1 MDRVRHGTLHHVEIW
16 VPHLDRA
23 IISWGWLLDALGYE
37 PFQDWPGGRS
47 WRCGPTYI
55 VLEQSPART
64 ATRHDRCRPG
74 LNHLAFHV
82 ESRAM
87 TDELSVDAGQHGWRM
102 LFADQYPFAGGTG
115 HYAAYLE
122 NIDGFEVE
130 LVAPSMAEEAEQDE
144 PAPAPAAVPVPAVAV
159 PPQAPPVRP
168 SVFRRSVAPDEQDA
182 DEVGSATVET
192 AIVGPPTIETATVG
206 PAAVETSTAEPV
218 AVMTVNSGPGVFER
232 SVFERTVPAPSG
244 PAPTSPVHTSPGPA
258 SPEGPAPA
266 GAPPVPGAPAADS
279 A

>member
-1 MDRVRHGTLHHVEIW
+1 MV
-16 VPHLDRA
+16 
-23 IISWGWLLDALGYE
+23 SWGWLLSALGYE
-37 PFQDWPGGRS
+37 PFQDWPGGQS

-82 ESRAM
+82 DSRAM

-102 LFADQYPFAGGTG
+102 MFADQYPYAGGTG

-130 LVAPSMAEEAEQDE
+130 LVAPRPAEVAEEDT
-144 PAPAPAAVPVPAVAV
+144 PAPAPAAVPAPA
-159 PPQAPPVRP
+159 PPPMPAPAAPPMPGPGRSADPPLGVPPVRGP
-168 SVFRRSVAPDEQDA
+168 RPARRHHGRRVGEWRARGRRDARRRAAQPEPAVSSVGSVSGVGPQPRRS
-182 DEVGSATVET
+182 
-192 AIVGPPTIETATVG
+192 
-206 PAAVETSTAEPV
+206 
-218 AVMTVNSGPGVFER
+218 
-232 SVFERTVPAPSG
+232 PS
-244 PAPTSPVHTSPGPA
+244 
-258 SPEGPAPA
+258 A
-266 GAPPVPGAPAADS
+266 GAPPVPGAPASGS

>member
-1 MDRVRHGTLHHVEIW
+1 VDQVRHGTLHHVEVW
-16 VPHLDRA
+16 VPNLDRA
-23 IISWGWLLDALGYE
+23 VVSWGWLLRALGYE

-55 VLEQSPART
+55 VIEQSPART

-82 ESRAM
+82 ESRAL

-102 LFADQYPFAGGTG
+102 LFADQYPYAGGTG

-130 LVAPSMAEEAEQDE
+130 LVAPSMAEAAQEAPPVPG
-144 PAPAPAAVPVPAVAV
+144 PAAVPAPAAAPVPVPAAPVPV
-159 PPQAPPVRP
+159 PPPAPPVRP
-168 SVFRRSVAPDEQDA
+168 SVFRRSVVSDQEDA
-182 DEVGSATVET
+182 TTAVET
-192 AIVGPPTIETATVG
+192 ADGATADARTVSTVG
-206 PAAVETSTAEPV
+206 SVNTAGSVNTVGSVNTAGAAEGS
-218 AVMTVNSGPGVFER
+218 
-232 SVFERTVPAPSG
+232 PS
-244 PAPTSPVHTSPGPA
+244 
-258 SPEGPAPA
+258 A
-266 GAPPVPGAPAADS
+266 GAPPVPGAPASGS

>member
-1 MDRVRHGTLHHVEIW
+1 
-16 VPHLDRA
+16 
-23 IISWGWLLDALGYE
+23 
-37 PFQDWPGGRS
+37 
-47 WRCGPTYI
+47 
-55 VLEQSPART
+55 
-64 ATRHDRCRPG
+64 
-74 LNHLAFHV
+74 
-82 ESRAM
+82 M

-130 LVAPSMAEEAEQDE
+130 LVAPSMAEQAEQDE
-144 PAPAPAAVPVPAVAV
+144 PAPVPAAVPAPAAAV
-159 PPQAPPVRP
+159 PHQAPPVRP

-182 DEVGSATVET
+182 DIDPAGPATVET
-192 AIVGPPTIETATVG
+192 AVGPPTVETAM
-206 PAAVETSTAEPV
+206 VETV
-218 AVMTVNSGPGVFER
+218 AVMTVNSGPSVFER
-232 SVFERTVPAPSG
+232 SVFERTVPAPPS
-244 PAPTSPVHTSPGPA
+244 PAPS

>member
-1 MDRVRHGTLHHVEIW
+1 VDRVRHGTLHHVEIW
-16 VPHLDRA
+16 VPNLDRA

-144 PAPAPAAVPVPAVAV
+144 PAPAPAAVPVPAAAV

-182 DEVGSATVET
+182 DVEQVGPATVET
-192 AIVGPPTIETATVG
+192 PMPGPATIETATAG
-206 PAAVETSTAEPV
+206 PAAADPV
-218 AVMTVNSGPGVFER
+218 AVMTVNSGPSVFER
-232 SVFERTVPAPSG
+232 SVFERTVPAP
-244 PAPTSPVHTSPGPA
+244 P

>member
-16 VPHLDRA
+16 VPNLDRA

-82 ESRAM
+82 ESRAR
-87 TDELSVDAGQHGWRM
+87 TDELSVDAGQNGWRM

-130 LVAPSMAEEAEQDE
+130 LVAPSMAEQAEQDE
-144 PAPAPAAVPVPAVAV
+144 PAPVPAAAPAPVAAV

-182 DEVGSATVET
+182 DADQ
-192 AIVGPPTIETATVG
+192 VGPPT
-206 PAAVETSTAEPV
+206 VETV
-218 AVMTVNSGPGVFER
+218 AVMTVSSGPSVFER
-232 SVFERTVPAPSG
+232 SVFERTVPAPPS
-244 PAPTSPVHTSPGPA
+244 PAPPSPASS

>member
-1 MDRVRHGTLHHVEIW
+1 MLHHVEIW
-16 VPHLDRA
+16 VPNLDRA
-23 IISWGWLLDALGYE
+23 VVSWGWLLSALGYE
-37 PFQDWPGGRS
+37 PFQDWPGGKS

-82 ESRAM
+82 DSRAM

-102 LFADQYPFAGGTG
+102 LFADQYPYAGGTG

-130 LVAPSMAEEAEQDE
+130 LVAPSLAEVAEEQTPA
-144 PAPAPAAVPVPAVAV
+144 PVPAAAPAPPAAPAPVPVPAAV
-159 PPQAPPVRP
+159 SAPPPPPLVRP
-168 SVFRRSVAPDEQDA
+168 SVFLRTAAPSAPPTE
-182 DEVGSATVET
+182 EIPVATVNAET
-192 AIVGPPTIETATVG
+192 AIGGAETNGV
-206 PAAVETSTAEPV
+206 AE
-218 AVMTVNSGPGVFER
+218 TVNGETGAEAGDAG
-232 SVFERTVPAPSG
+232 EPAVSAVGAGDGSPS
-244 PAPTSPVHTSPGPA
+244 
-258 SPEGPAPA
+258 A
-266 GAPPVPGAPAADS
+266 GAPPVPGAPASDS

>member
-1 MDRVRHGTLHHVEIW
+1 MV
-16 VPHLDRA
+16 
-23 IISWGWLLDALGYE
+23 SWGWLLSALGYE

-82 ESRAM
+82 DSRAM

-102 LFADQYPFAGGTG
+102 IFADQYPYAGGTG

-130 LVAPSMAEEAEQDE
+130 LVAPRPAEVAEEDT
-144 PAPAPAAVPVPAVAV
+144 PVPAPAAVPAPLPPPPPMPAPA
-159 PPQAPPVRP
+159 APPIPAPAAPPMRP
-168 SVFRRSVAPDEQDA
+168 SVFRRSAVPDQQDVTTA
-182 DEVGSATVET
+182 VESANAV
-192 AIVGPPTIETATVG
+192 
-206 PAAVETSTAEPV
+206 PAAAEMPGAEP
-218 AVMTVNSGPGVFER
+218 AVSSVGGVGAAE
-232 SVFERTVPAPSG
+232 
-244 PAPTSPVHTSPGPA
+244 A
-258 SPEGPAPA
+258 SPSA
-266 GAPPVPGAPAADS
+266 GAPPVPGAPASGS

>member
-1 MDRVRHGTLHHVEIW
+1 MV
-16 VPHLDRA
+16 
-23 IISWGWLLDALGYE
+23 SWGWLLNALGYE

-82 ESRAM
+82 DSRAM

-102 LFADQYPFAGGTG
+102 LFADQYPYAGGTG

-130 LVAPSMAEEAEQDE
+130 LVAPRPAEVAEEDT
-144 PAPAPAAVPVPAVAV
+144 PVPAPAAVPAPAPPPMPPPAAPPIRGPGPGRAAGPPLGV
-159 PPQAPPVRP
+159 PPLRGPRP
-168 SVFRRSVAPDEQDA
+168 ARRQHGRRVSEWCARGRRDA
-182 DEVGSATVET
+182 ERRARDSSVGSASP
-192 AIVGPPTIETATVG
+192 VGSVSGVG
-206 PAAVETSTAEPV
+206 PAEGS
-218 AVMTVNSGPGVFER
+218 
-232 SVFERTVPAPSG
+232 PS
-244 PAPTSPVHTSPGPA
+244 
-258 SPEGPAPA
+258 A
-266 GAPPVPGAPAADS
+266 GAPPVPGAPASGS

>member
-1 MDRVRHGTLHHVEIW
+1 VDQARHGTLHHVEIW
-16 VPHLDRA
+16 VPNLDRA
-23 IISWGWLLDALGYE
+23 VVSWGWLLNALGYE

-82 ESRAM
+82 DSRAM

-102 LFADQYPFAGGTG
+102 LFADQYPYAGGTG

-130 LVAPSMAEEAEQDE
+130 LVAPRPAEVAQEDT
-144 PAPAPAAVPVPAVAV
+144 PVPAPAAVPPPAPAPAPPPVPAPA
-159 PPQAPPVRP
+159 PPPIPAPAAPPVRP
-168 SVFRRSVAPDEQDA
+168 SVFRRSAVPDQQDVSTAVESVNGAPAGAETPVAETPGTEPA
-182 DEVGSATVET
+182 VSSVGSVSG
-192 AIVGPPTIETATVG
+192 VGQ
-206 PAAVETSTAEPV
+206 AEG
-218 AVMTVNSGPGVFER
+218 S
-232 SVFERTVPAPSG
+232 PS
-244 PAPTSPVHTSPGPA
+244 
-258 SPEGPAPA
+258 A
-266 GAPPVPGAPAADS
+266 GAPPVPGAPASGS